1 MRYLTLLVILYIS
14 QSCQK
19 NKDKKNDLDLL
30 YSLDTV
36 IIDSKGKLLDLTRY
50 ILISD
55 FDNEKASIFLY
66 NGFDHSIDEV
76 SLEKLKVVNNYSF
89 DAEGP
94 NGTGGNFYSLNLLN
108 DSLFFI
114 KSFYSSAIFDK
125 NGRIVK
131 KIDWFNSIDSNGLKY
146 ENIPTNEILVCAKND
161 LKAYGLSYNNKNR
174 EVFLDALSVQ
184 DNSVNRLD
192 IDSKKTYSDLILEV
206 KDPDGDFFVNPYVDI
221 KSENNLIIISHEFS
235 NQIALFNPKGE
246 FVKTVNYDPE
256 LTPKRVK
263 EIDSSSITTIEQV
276 EKEYQNYLEQVK
288 FYHPVWDNQK
298 ERYLRLSTRRIFLD
312 RKEEDEFLPETLNT
326 KTYLSVFDIEFNL
339 ISESEISE
347 LSYKWG
353 KYFAK
358 DGKLWIFQNFSD
370 ELGFIIIDI

>member
-1 MRYLTLLVILYIS
+1 MRYLTLLVILCIS

-19 NKDKKNDLDLL
+19 NIDKKNDLNLL

-55 FDNEKASIFLY
+55 FNNEKVSIFLY

-76 SLEKLKVVNNYSF
+76 SLEKLEVVNNYSF
-89 DAEGP
+89 DVEGP
-94 NGTGGNFYSLNLLN
+94 NGTGGNFYSLSLLN

-125 NGRIVK
+125 NGRLLK
-131 KIDWFNSIDSNGLKY
+131 KIDWLNSIDSNGLKY
-146 ENIPTNEILVCAKND
+146 GNIPTNEILVCAKND

-192 IDSKKTYSDLILEV
+192 IDFKKPYSDLILEV
-206 KDPDGDFFVNPYVDI
+206 KDPDSYFFVSPYVDI

-263 EIDSSSITTIEQV
+263 EIGSSSITTIEQV

-288 FYHPVWDNQK
+288 FYPPVWDNQK
-298 ERYLRLSTRRIFLD
+298 GRYLRLSTRSIFLD

-326 KTYLSVFDIEFNL
+326 KTYLSVFDIAFNL

-347 LSYKWG
+347 LSYEWG